1 MQTLIV
7 ELAVGYDKQLT
18 KYANDMPTPFPYTL
32 TAPNLI
38 VLDLTFSDSSDL
50 IFPTICPRSLR
61 KIYIELENQ
70 PFSWDMF
77 RVGVEAEAIVFDNLV
92 NLSISGMVQ
101 DPDADN
107 AMANDLDMRFPKLER
122 LVLTNSYLARN
133 EADAMM
139 AHGLKRFQHEGSIIA
154 ASQLCKQPF
163 GNLDELYLCWEKKKY
178 FDEADS
184 FVPLANEIFN
194 KTKGIEYVQCEIR
207 MPNFSRNMDGVDWPY
222 LTHLS
227 LGFTMTFKALF
238 KMLPKVPNLVQLDM
252 IIGGYDRNEL
262 TKTIRL
268 LTNIKKHYPTPSLSK
283 IKKLLLADERAALRR
298 KSYFQPQFRKAL
310 ENLKW
315 YWPQLKDIGY
325 FD

>member
-1 MQTLIV
+1 
-7 ELAVGYDKQLT
+7 
-18 KYANDMPTPFPYTL
+18 
-32 TAPNLI
+32 
-38 VLDLTFSDSSDL
+38 S
-50 IFPTICPRSLR
+50 
-61 KIYIELENQ
+61 
-70 PFSWDMF
+70 
-77 RVGVEAEAIVFDNLV
+77 
-92 NLSISGMVQ
+92 
-101 DPDADN
+101 
-107 AMANDLDMRFPKLER
+107 
-122 LVLTNSYLARN
+122 
-133 EADAMM
+133 
-139 AHGLKRFQHEGSIIA
+139 
-154 ASQLCKQPF
+154 
-163 GNLDELYLCWEKKKY
+163 
-178 FDEADS
+178 
-184 FVPLANEIFN
+184 
-194 KTKGIEYVQCEIR
+194 
-207 MPNFSRNMDGVDWPY
+207 MDGVDWPY